1 MRAIVEERDAT
12 DEQRAIREIN
22 AGVYIGDAA
31 AIRGALGRIDA
42 DNDQGEQYFTD
53 VLGLLVDEG
62 APVGGGTSPRTPTTS
77 SAATTSASW
86 RRGGGMLNDR
96 VLDDL
101 MRSRGHRRRPADHLG
116 RRHRAPSG
124 PTPSCE
130 PGTQLRGTTSVAA
143 GAVVGPDSTLVDTE
157 VGEGARRRP
166 VALPRAR

>member
-53 VLGLLVDEG
+53 VLGLLVAEG
-62 APVGGGTSPRTPTTS
+62 RPSVASVRADDPDDVLGCNDRVEL
-77 SAATTSASW
+77 AA
-86 RRGGGMLNDR
+86 RRPHLNDR

-101 MRSRGHRRRPADHLG
+101 MRSGVTVVDPLTTWVDVTVHRRARRRPAS
-116 RRHRAPSG
+116 RAPSCAAPPPS
-124 PTPSCE
+124 PT
-130 PGTQLRGTTSVAA
+130 
-143 GAVVGPDSTLVDTE
+143 GAVVGPDTHPRRL
-157 VGEGARRRP
+157 RRRR
-166 VALPRAR
+166 RARAWSGRTASGR